1 MGVTPLHTPL
11 AEYLFAQK
19 SLVELGG
26 NPLHPLTENR
36 RKFHHKMV
44 QKGQKIPVF
53 LAEFSLS

>member
-1 MGVTPLHTPL
+1 MGVTRLRTAL

-26 NPLHPLTENR
+26 NPLHPLTKNR

-44 QKGQKIPVF
+44 QKG
-53 LAEFSLS
+53 